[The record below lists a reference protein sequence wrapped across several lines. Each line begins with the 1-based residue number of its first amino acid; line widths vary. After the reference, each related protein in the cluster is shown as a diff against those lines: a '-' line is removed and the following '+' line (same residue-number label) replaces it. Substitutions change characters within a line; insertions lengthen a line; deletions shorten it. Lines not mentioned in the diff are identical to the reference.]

1 MLHEIERHAIH
12 SNETLGVALNT
23 VNAMLQQH
31 ARLLSR
37 RNQDELGGPV
47 VLYQTHQYMQFQ
59 YHMLENTRA
68 RSISIEQ
75 RSRNE
80 INLVIRTFLGHPQ
93 TSVANHCKALNMV
106 AQNQTRATALIS
118 EATQRDSAVMRTV
131 AIVTMT
137 FLPAT
142 FVTVCIDNCSPG
154 ELRAYGQ

>member
-37 RNQDELGGPV
+37 RNQDQVGWPV

-59 YHMLENTRA
+59 YHMLESTRA

-80 INLVIRTFLGHPQ
+80 INLVSITLSGHPQ
-93 TSVANHCKALNMV
+93 TSGVNLLQGFKHGCPKPDPSNGP
-106 AQNQTRATALIS
+106 NQRSDTER
-118 EATQRDSAVMRTV
+118 
-131 AIVTMT
+131 
-137 FLPAT
+137 
-142 FVTVCIDNCSPG
+142 
-154 ELRAYGQ
+154 